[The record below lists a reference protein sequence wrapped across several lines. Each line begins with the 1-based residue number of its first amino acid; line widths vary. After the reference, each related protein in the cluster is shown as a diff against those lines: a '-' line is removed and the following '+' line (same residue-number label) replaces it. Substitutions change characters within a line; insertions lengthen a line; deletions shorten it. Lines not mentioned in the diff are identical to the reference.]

1 LPWRPTVKSGKEDY
15 IMPPRKLRPFTAAG
29 AREISGV
36 PLVDV
41 PAPPEWMDEVGRRKF
56 EEVGA
61 YLVALGAITAG
72 EVPLLEMFA
81 TTYARWIAAEKILA
95 AGDPGWR
102 TVIGR
107 TGTEGTAVPTA
118 AMLQART
125 SIDQLRRLG
134 AALGLAPVERAKLPA
149 VRQGREEDEVERMF
163 QTACCG

>member
-1 LPWRPTVKSGKEDY
+1 
-15 IMPPRKLRPFTAAG
+15 MPPRKLRPITAAG
-29 AREISGV
+29 PRDITGK
-36 PLVDV
+36 PLVEV
-41 PAPPEWMDEVGRRKF
+41 PAAPAWMDEVGRRRF

-61 YLVALGAITAG
+61 YLVDLGAITAG

-81 TTYARWIAAEKILA
+81 ATYSRWIAAEGMLA

-102 TVIGR
+102 TVITR
-107 TGTEGTAVPTA
+107 QGTEGSAVPTA

-149 VRQGREEDEVERMF
+149 VRQGGEEDEVERMF
-163 QTACCG
+163 RDTGFP